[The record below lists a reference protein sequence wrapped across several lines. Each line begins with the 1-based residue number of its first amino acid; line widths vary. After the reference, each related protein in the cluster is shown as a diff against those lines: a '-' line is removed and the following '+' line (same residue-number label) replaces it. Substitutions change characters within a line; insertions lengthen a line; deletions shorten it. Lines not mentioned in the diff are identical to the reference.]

1 MWWGWIDAVAVR
13 SEVRR
18 ELTKNMLFGAA
29 LDKSI
34 LWFSKQSEQC
44 KISGSVSVRSLSFK
58 LEVEQ
63 RELFWMSFPL
73 AQVDKAWGPERLLRA
88 IRAASAIEIRRFS
101 CDEKV
106 KKFTFMNFYFSIFQ
120 LDVFGQVD
128 RCLFSPCLVQPN
140 LSLACP

>member
-1 MWWGWIDAVAVR
+1 MWWGWIDTVAVR

-18 ELTKNMLFGAA
+18 DLTKKMLFGVA

-44 KISGSVSVRSLSFK
+44 EISGSVSVRSLSFK

-73 AQVDKAWGPERLLRA
+73 AQIDKAWGPEKLLRT
-88 IRAASAIEIRRFS
+88 IRTVSAIEIRRFS
-101 CDEKV
+101 RDEIV
-106 KKFTFMNFYFSIFQ
+106 KQFNWISLYFSFFHFCIKRFWA
-120 LDVFGQVD
+120 GW
-128 RCLFSPCLVQPN
+128 
-140 LSLACP
+140 